1 MAHTGRT
8 FLQRRRLRRGLLT
21 LALLGALLTAAVVDL
36 TVGAAHLGLTDIVR
50 MLWPG
55 AAPDNELHR
64 VVFWSIRLPM
74 TLTALV
80 VGASLAL
87 AGLLMQTV
95 LANPLASPYT
105 LGISAAAGFGAA
117 LSIITGF
124 SLGGKLALGTPLL
137 ASLMALLACVPI
149 YLLGQRRGMTP
160 QILVLS
166 GIVVLFFFQSLQSLL
181 LFLASPEAMQ
191 QIVFWLF
198 GSLLKAN
205 MHGVAIAG
213 AVLLC
218 ALVVSLRLAWRLTA
232 LSAGEEQAQGL
243 GINVSALR
251 KLAFLLATLLTAA
264 SVSFVGTIGF
274 VGLIAPHFARFLVGE
289 DQRYL
294 ICISALCGSL
304 LLLCASIVA
313 KLVLPNGVVPIGI
326 VIALIGVPVL
336 FYFVTRQV
344 KRP

>member
-1 MAHTGRT
+1 M
-8 FLQRRRLRRGLLT
+8 T
-21 LALLGALLTAAVVDL
+21 LALLGALLAAAVVDL
-36 TVGAAHLGLTDIVR
+36 TVGAAHLSLSDILP

-55 AAPDNELHR
+55 SAPGNELYQ

-80 VGASLAL
+80 VGASG
-87 AGLLMQTV
+87 AGRSVDADRAGQ
-95 LANPLASPYT
+95 PLASPYT

-124 SLGGKLALGTPLL
+124 STGGALALGTPLL

-205 MHGVAIAG
+205 MHGVAITG
-213 AVLLC
+213 GVLFC
-218 ALVVSLRLAWRLTA
+218 ALVVSLRLAGA
-232 LSAGEEQAQGL
+232 
-243 GINVSALR
+243 
-251 KLAFLLATLLTAA
+251 
-264 SVSFVGTIGF
+264 
-274 VGLIAPHFARFLVGE
+274 
-289 DQRYL
+289 
-294 ICISALCGSL
+294 
-304 LLLCASIVA
+304 
-313 KLVLPNGVVPIGI
+313 
-326 VIALIGVPVL
+326 
-336 FYFVTRQV
+336 
-344 KRP
+344 

>member
-1 MAHTGRT
+1 MPHTGRA
-8 FLQRRRLRRGLLT
+8 FLQLRRGLLT
-21 LALLGALLTAAVVDL
+21 LALLGSLLVAALIDL
-36 TVGAAHLGLTDIVR
+36 AVGAVNLNPLDIMR
-50 MLWPG
+50 MLWPSS
-55 AAPDNELHR
+55 APSDDLYQ

-74 TLTALV
+74 TLTAVV

-124 SLGGKLALGTPLL
+124 SLGGTLALGTPLL

-149 YLLGQRRGMTP
+149 YMLGQSRGMTP

-166 GIVVLFFFQSLQSLL
+166 GIVVLFFFQSLQSLM

-205 MHGVAIAG
+205 MHGVTITG
-213 AVLLC
+213 SVLICSLFI
-218 ALVVSLRLAWRLTA
+218 SLRQAWCLTA

-251 KLAFLLATLLTAA
+251 KVAFLLATLLTAA

-274 VGLIAPHFARFLVGE
+274 IGLIAPHFARLLVGE

-304 LLLCASIVA
+304 LLLCASIIA

-336 FYFVTRQV
+336 LYFVIRQV

>member
-1 MAHTGRT
+1 MAHTGRA
-8 FLQRRRLRRGLLT
+8 FLRRRRLRRGLLT
-21 LALLGALLTAAVVDL
+21 LALLSALLAATAIDL
-36 TVGAAHLGLTDIVR
+36 TVGAAQLGLTDIVR

-55 AAPDNELHR
+55 SAPGNALHQA
-64 VVFWSIRLPM
+64 VFWSIRLPM

-117 LSIITGF
+117 LAILTGF
-124 SLGGKLALGTPLL
+124 SLGGALALGTPLL
-137 ASLMALLACVPI
+137 ASLMALLACVPV

-205 MHGVAIAG
+205 MHGVAITG
-213 AVLLC
+213 VVLLC
-218 ALVVSLRLAWRLTA
+218 ALFVSLRLAWRLTA
-232 LSAGEEQAQGL
+232 LSAGEEQAQQCQRLAQAGL
-243 GINVSALR
+243 SAGD
-251 KLAFLLATLLTAA
+251 LADSRL
-264 SVSFVGTIGF
+264 
-274 VGLIAPHFARFLVGE
+274 GLVCRHHRVRRA
-289 DQRYL
+289 D
-294 ICISALCGSL
+294 
-304 LLLCASIVA
+304 
-313 KLVLPNGVVPIGI
+313 
-326 VIALIGVPVL
+326 
-336 FYFVTRQV
+336 
-344 KRP
+344 RPAFRPLSGG

>member
-1 MAHTGRT
+1 MAHTGRA
-8 FLQRRRLRRGLLT
+8 FLRRRRLRRGLLT
-21 LALLGALLTAAVVDL
+21 LALLGALLAATAIDL
-36 TVGAAHLGLTDIVR
+36 TVGAAQLGLTDIVR

-55 AAPDNELHR
+55 SAPGNELHQ

-117 LSIITGF
+117 LAILTGF
-124 SLGGKLALGTPLL
+124 SLGGALALGTPLL

-205 MHGVAIAG
+205 MHGVAITG
-213 AVLLC
+213 VVLLC
-218 ALVVSLRLAWRLTA
+218 ALVRQSAARLAADGAVRRRRAGPGVGHQCQRLA
-232 LSAGEEQAQGL
+232 QAGLSAGDHADGRLGL
-243 GINVSALR
+243 VCRHHRVRRADR
-251 KLAFLLATLLTAA
+251 PAF
-264 SVSFVGTIGF
+264 
-274 VGLIAPHFARFLVGE
+274 
-289 DQRYL
+289 
-294 ICISALCGSL
+294 
-304 LLLCASIVA
+304 
-313 KLVLPNGVVPIGI
+313 
-326 VIALIGVPVL
+326 
-336 FYFVTRQV
+336 
-344 KRP
+344 RPLSGG

>member
-1 MAHTGRT
+1 M
-8 FLQRRRLRRGLLT
+8 T
-21 LALLGALLTAAVVDL
+21 LALLGALLAAAVVDL
-36 TVGAAHLGLTDIVR
+36 TVGAAHLSLSDILP

-55 AAPDNELHR
+55 SAPCNELYQ

-80 VGASLAL
+80 VGASPAL

-95 LANPLASPYT
+95 LANPRQPVYAGD
-105 LGISAAAGFGAA
+105 LGRGGIWRGAVDHHR
-117 LSIITGF
+117 IQP
-124 SLGGKLALGTPLL
+124 GGALALGTPLL

-205 MHGVAIAG
+205 MHGVAITG
-213 AVLLC
+213 GVLFC
-218 ALVVSLRLAWRLTA
+218 ALVVSLRLARA
-232 LSAGEEQAQGL
+232 
-243 GINVSALR
+243 
-251 KLAFLLATLLTAA
+251 
-264 SVSFVGTIGF
+264 
-274 VGLIAPHFARFLVGE
+274 
-289 DQRYL
+289 
-294 ICISALCGSL
+294 
-304 LLLCASIVA
+304 
-313 KLVLPNGVVPIGI
+313 
-326 VIALIGVPVL
+326 
-336 FYFVTRQV
+336 
-344 KRP
+344 